1 MHDVSEL
8 LCPLLVLY
16 ARMDGR
22 PVAIVFI
29 VNVGRVRTFLV
40 SLREQ
45 VLLDWREEMCAV
57 AVGHSMLRRLW
68 LV

>member
-16 ARMDGR
+16 TRMDGR
-22 PVAIVFI
+22 PVTIVFI
-29 VNVGRVRTFLV
+29 VNVGRVGTFVVNL
-40 SLREQ
+40 SEQ